1 MTKTGM
7 ALFPLVLCYQ
17 EGDLLR
23 YVWRIPRYSPGFM
36 EGRVR
41 NFFTYMKT
49 RFILQILYRNAT
61 MYLHYLRYYR

>member
-1 MTKTGM
+1 MTRTGT
-7 ALFPLVLCYQ
+7 APSLWYYSYQ
-17 EGDLLR
+17 EMIITVCLEDTQVLTR
-23 YVWRIPRYSPGFM
+23 FM

-61 MYLHYLRYYR
+61 MYLHYTANYR